1 MSPLHIIHVFEFFG
15 TLTTPKSLLCMGWQ
29 TKHTAYRDHLI
40 EEQIEEKSYSAVK
53 TILFN
58 LKSSEGGVLTLNKAR
73 DKLGNVFIDFSKR
86 TIFLQSHTTTTT
98 SSSSSSSL
106 LQDKTLP
113 LIHIYILEFS
123 LNSNFH
129 CLLNQS
135 PKRESLSLSLS
146 LSGIS
151 KAHKRNE
158 GNTISLLIKF

>member
-1 MSPLHIIHVFEFFG
+1 MSLLHIIQVFEFFG

-29 TKHTAYRDHLI
+29 TKLTVYRDHLI
-40 EEQIEEKSYSAVK
+40 EEQIEEKSYSALK

-86 TIFLQSHTTTTT
+86 TIFLQSHTTTT
-98 SSSSSSSL
+98 SSSL

-129 CLLNQS
+129 YLLNQS
-135 PKRESLSLSLS
+135 PKWESLSLSLS
-146 LSGIS
+146 LSLFVIS

-158 GNTISLLIKF
+158 GNTISWLIKF